1 MSFNHEDSN
10 EGVRNYAPYLAMVQV
25 YLSKE
30 HIVALDFSDMFS
42 YREYASWLLNNEIVT
57 FE

>member
-1 MSFNHEDSN
+1 
-10 EGVRNYAPYLAMVQV
+10 MVQV

-42 YREYASWLLNNEIVT
+42 YREYASWLLNNEIVNS
-57 FE
+57 E